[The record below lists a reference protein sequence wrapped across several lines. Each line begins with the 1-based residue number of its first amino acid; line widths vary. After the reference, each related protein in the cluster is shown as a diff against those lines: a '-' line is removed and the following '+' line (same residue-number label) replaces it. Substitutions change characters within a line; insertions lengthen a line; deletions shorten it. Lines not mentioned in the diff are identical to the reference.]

1 MIQRIQSLLLLV
13 AAGVAIAINF
23 IPIGELVQNGVAQ
36 YQYDAFT
43 LKKYQDGELA
53 GSVMNTTYVAV
64 LWFASALMSLVTI
77 FLYKNRVRQMRFNR
91 INMLIMLVALAVMLF
106 VYPDLVFAKQSWY
119 GAGMD
124 ISFNNWIMVS
134 FMAAVALFFAT
145 RAIASDEKKVRAAD
159 RLR

>member
-1 MIQRIQSLLLLV
+1 
-13 AAGVAIAINF
+13 
-23 IPIGELVQNGVAQ
+23 
-36 YQYDAFT
+36 
-43 LKKYQDGELA
+43 
-53 GSVMNTTYVAV
+53 MNTTYVAV

-134 FMAAVALFFAT
+134 FLAAVALFFAT